1 MKKFLLYFSI
11 LFILS
16 CTKDLQSPD
25 TSDSFKTVIDIAE
38 EEGLLLIDVSAG
50 GILGSTKN
58 IGWISLSLTKPS
70 RFFKYQSVQ
79 DRPRLATLLPPGTEV
94 TISAS
99 PADGYY
105 FDKWSNG
112 WTTNP
117 ITFKLNSNTIVTAI
131 FKENLPPRGD

>member
-1 MKKFLLYFSI
+1 MIKRLLYISLL
-11 LFILS
+11 LFFS
-16 CTKDLQSPD
+16 CTKVDLQAPN
-25 TSDSFKTVIDIAE
+25 TSESLKTVIDIAE

-112 WTTNP
+112 WTANP
-117 ITFKLNSNTIVTAI
+117 ITFKLNSETIVTAV
-131 FKENLPPRGD
+131 FKSD

>member
-1 MKKFLLYFSI
+1 MIKRLLYISLL
-11 LFILS
+11 LFFS
-16 CTKDLQSPD
+16 CTKVDLQAPN
-25 TSDSFKTVIDIAE
+25 TSESLKTVVDIAE

-112 WTTNP
+112 WTANP
-117 ITFKLNSNTIVTAI
+117 ITFKLNSETIVTAV
-131 FKENLPPRGD
+131 FKSD

>member
-1 MKKFLLYFSI
+1 MIKRLLYISL
-11 LFILS
+11 LFFFS
-16 CTKDLQSPD
+16 CTKVDLQAPN
-25 TSDSFKTVIDIAE
+25 TSESLKTVVDIAE

-94 TISAS
+94 TISAL
-99 PADGYY
+99 PADG
-105 FDKWSNG
+105 
-112 WTTNP
+112 
-117 ITFKLNSNTIVTAI
+117 IL
-131 FKENLPPRGD
+131 